1 MGVNNLHINK
11 LFFNTTLFVSIFT
24 FTLLNPQFKS
34 SFRREKLKSSN
45 YKAIFFILLIISVT
59 VMSSGCAG
67 PREEEANEEE
77 NAKNQTQAND
87 TNPDEVNNEVDQTKK
102 ESTSDNQVTTSK
114 TEKKTS
120 TPTKTESCSHP
131 SVTTK
136 YVGMDKATGKVI
148 YDTYCSKCGE
158 YLGRVKY

>member
-1 MGVNNLHINK
+1 
-11 LFFNTTLFVSIFT
+11 
-24 FTLLNPQFKS
+24 
-34 SFRREKLKSSN
+34 
-45 YKAIFFILLIISVT
+45 
-59 VMSSGCAG
+59 MSAGCVGTKTDEAL
-67 PREEEANEEE
+67 EEERQ
-77 NAKNQTQAND
+77 KQIKAND
-87 TNPDEVNNEVDQTKK
+87 TNQDEANTEVEQTKK
-102 ESTSDNQVTTSK
+102 ESTSDNQVTTSTTK

-136 YVGMDKATGKVI
+136 YVGLDKATGKVI

>member
-1 MGVNNLHINK
+1 ML
-11 LFFNTTLFVSIFT
+11 
-24 FTLLNPQFKS
+24 
-34 SFRREKLKSSN
+34 
-45 YKAIFFILLIISVT
+45 ILTGI
-59 VMSSGCAG
+59 VMTSGCIDRIWDIVEVNDG
-67 PREEEANEEE
+67 EEANVDYSKYDNESADNETANTVE
-77 NAKNQTQAND
+77 SDKNSEKNTQT
-87 TNPDEVNNEVDQTKK
+87 
-102 ESTSDNQVTTSK
+102 TTSTTK

>member
-1 MGVNNLHINK
+1 
-11 LFFNTTLFVSIFT
+11 
-24 FTLLNPQFKS
+24 
-34 SFRREKLKSSN
+34 LKN
-45 YKAIFFILLIISVT
+45 GNVKVIILALILVVT
-59 VMSSGCAG
+59 VTMTSGCIDRIWDIVEVNDG
-67 PREEEANEEE
+67 EEAQ
-77 NAKNQTQAND
+77 KNYTQEDYDSDLVND
-87 TNPDEVNNEVDQTKK
+87 TLNTADNTDKRNSEQSTDTK
-102 ESTSDNQVTTSK
+102 TITT
-114 TEKKTS
+114 TTTKKTS